1 MDDAAPRLLEVRQLV
16 VHLGDTVAV
25 DDLSLDLAPGELA
38 CLLGP
43 SGCGKTSVL
52 RVVAGLQ
59 EAHAGE
65 VRLRGIDVAG
75 IAPERRGVGLVFQDL
90 ALFPHLDVAA
100 NVAFGLRR
108 LPGAEREQRVRE
120 GLAMLDLGDLAAR
133 WPHEL
138 SGGQQQRVALARTLA
153 MQPDLVLLDE
163 PFAALDTHL
172 RQHLREELRTL
183 LKRLGIGA
191 LLVTHD
197 QDEAFAFADSV
208 GVMRAGKLEQWASP
222 YEIYHQPTTPF
233 VAGFVGEGRLLPG
246 RVVSAGR
253 VETELG
259 AIEHSGVAT
268 LAPDSEVSVLLR
280 PDDIQPDPESS
291 LSATVSRVAF
301 RGAETLYDLVLP
313 SGQTVCA
320 LFPSHLSYSPGDR
333 VGIRTDIAHGVVFA
347 TTATEAF
354 DRGVH

>member
-1 MDDAAPRLLEVRQLV
+1 VNAPGALLLEIRRLV
-16 VHLGDTVAV
+16 VRLGETTAV
-25 DDLSLDLAPGELA
+25 DDLSLALAPGELA

-59 EAHAGE
+59 DAHGGT
-65 VRLRGIDVAG
+65 VLLRGRDVSG
-75 IAPERRGVGLVFQDL
+75 MPPEARGVGLVFQDL

-108 LPGAEREQRVRE
+108 LPRAERERRVRE
-120 GLAMLDLGDLAAR
+120 ALALLDLQDFGSR

-153 MQPDLVLLDE
+153 PRPDLVLLDE
-163 PFAALDTHL
+163 PFAALDSHL
-172 RQHLREELRTL
+172 RQRLREELRAL

-208 GVMRAGKLEQWASP
+208 GVMREGRLEQWASP
-222 YEIYHQPTTPF
+222 YEIYHQPVTPF

-246 RVVSAGR
+246 RVLSGGR

-259 AIEHSGVAT
+259 TVEHSGTAT
-268 LAPDSEVSVLLR
+268 LRADSEVRVLLR
-280 PDDIQPDPESS
+280 PDDIQPDPESP
-291 LSATVSRVAF
+291 LSAVVARVAF

-320 LFPSHLSYSPGDR
+320 LFPSHLAYRPGDR
-333 VGIRTDIAHGVVFA
+333 VGIRTDIAHGVVFPI
-347 TTATEAF
+347 TAVRLPT
-354 DRGVH
+354 R

>member
-1 MDDAAPRLLEVRQLV
+1 VNVAAPLLLDIRHLCVR
-16 VHLGDTVAV
+16 LGDTLAV
-25 DDLSLDLAPGELA
+25 EDLSLSLAPGELA

-59 EAHAGE
+59 EAQGGQ
-65 VRLRGIDVAG
+65 VLLRGRNMAG
-75 IAPERRGVGLVFQDL
+75 VQPEARRIGLVFQDL
-90 ALFPHLDVAA
+90 ALFPHLDVAG

-108 LPGAEREQRVRE
+108 MPRGEREQRVRDA
-120 GLAMLDLGDLAAR
+120 LSMLDLGELAGR

-138 SGGQQQRVALARTLA
+138 SGGQQQRVALARTLST
-153 MQPDLVLLDE
+153 QPDLVLLDE

-183 LKRLGIGA
+183 LKRLGIAA

-246 RVVSAGR
+246 KVVARGR
-253 VETELG
+253 VQTELG
-259 AIEHSGVAT
+259 TVEHSGVAT
-268 LAPDSEVSVLLR
+268 LAPDSEVTVLLR
-280 PDDIQPDPESS
+280 PDDIQPDPESP
-291 LSATVSRVAF
+291 LFAVVSRVAF

-313 SGQTVCA
+313 SGHVICA
-320 LFPSHLSYSPGDR
+320 LFPSHLSYRPGDR
-333 VGIRTDIAHGVVFA
+333 VGIRTDIAHGVVFPA
-347 TTATEAF
+347 EASVLF
-354 DRGVH
+354 QAPR

>member
-1 MDDAAPRLLEVRQLV
+1 VTTVSAQLLEVRHLV
-16 VHLGDTVAV
+16 VRLGDTTVV
-25 DDLSLDLAPGELA
+25 DDLSLALAPGELA

-59 EAHAGE
+59 EAHGGQ
-65 VRLRGIDVAG
+65 VLLRGRDAG
-75 IAPERRGVGLVFQDL
+75 ADPPESRGVGLVFQDL

-108 LPGAEREQRVRE
+108 LPREARQRRVGE
-120 GLAMLDLGDLAAR
+120 ALDMLDLGSFAAR

-172 RQHLREELRTL
+172 RQRLREELRAL

-208 GVMRAGKLEQWASP
+208 GVMRAGRLEQWASP
-222 YEIYHQPTTPF
+222 YEVYHQPTTPF

-246 RVVSAGR
+246 TVVAPGR
-253 VETELG
+253 VQTELG
-259 AIEHSGVAT
+259 MVEHSGVAR
-268 LAPDSEVSVLLR
+268 LAANSEVSVLLR

-291 LSATVSRVAF
+291 LSAVVAHVAF
-301 RGAETLYDLVLP
+301 RGAETLYDLTLP
-313 SGQTVCA
+313 SGQVICA
-320 LFPSHLSYSPGDR
+320 LFPSHLSYQPGDR
-333 VGIRTDIAHGVVFA
+333 VGIRTDIAHGVVFEL
-347 TTATEAF
+347 TNGSF
-354 DRGVH
+354 DPAQP

>member
-1 MDDAAPRLLEVRQLV
+1 VTDAAALLLDIRQLV
-16 VHLGDTVAV
+16 VRLGGTLAV
-25 DDLSLDLAPGELA
+25 DDLSLSLAPGELA

-59 EAHAGE
+59 EAQGGQ
-65 VRLRGIDVAG
+65 VLLRGRNVAG
-75 IAPERRGVGLVFQDL
+75 LPPEARRIGLVFQDL
-90 ALFPHLDVAA
+90 ALFPHLDVAG

-108 LPGAEREQRVRE
+108 LPRSERERRVRE
-120 GLAMLDLGDLAAR
+120 ALAMLDLGELAGR

-138 SGGQQQRVALARTLA
+138 SGGQQQRVALARTLST
-153 MQPDLVLLDE
+153 QPDLVLLDE
-163 PFAALDTHL
+163 PFAALDTYL
-172 RQHLREELRTL
+172 RQRLREELRTL
-183 LKRLGIGA
+183 LKHLGIGA

-208 GVMRAGKLEQWASP
+208 GVMREGRLEQWASP
-222 YEIYHQPTTPF
+222 YEIYHQPVTPF

-246 RVVSAGR
+246 RVVSGGR

-259 AIEHSGVAT
+259 IVAHSGTAR
-268 LAPDSEVSVLLR
+268 LALDSEVRVLLR

-291 LSATVSRVAF
+291 LSAVVGRVAF

-313 SGQTVCA
+313 SGHTVCA
-320 LFPSHLSYSPGDR
+320 LFPSHLSYHPGDR
-333 VGIRTDIAHGVVFA
+333 VGIRTDIAHGVVFPGA
-347 TTATEAF
+347 AEELPTA
-354 DRGVH
+354 